1 MGFAPLNPSY
11 AHALR
16 KSLYFA
22 GGFLYRLGR
31 ERRENSMKLCRFD
44 EDRLGVVIG
53 DKVHDV
59 TEAQTE
65 IRKGA
70 RYDMKGDAVIAA
82 LPAWRKRI
90 EDMAAK
96 AAGKPLAQLK
106 LLSPVA
112 RPSKA
117 MAAPTNYR
125 KHIEEMRART
135 DLPRE
140 ATQRQPPDIGKAGI
154 FLKSNSSIVSPAEGI
169 PLRFLDRTNE
179 HEIELVV
186 IIGKQ
191 GSDIPRAKA
200 LDYIAGYTLGLDM
213 TCRGG
218 EDRSFRK
225 SIDGYSVLG
234 PWMVT
239 ADEIANPDDVKVT
252 LHVNNELKQTAETK
266 DLIYDIGRLIEF
278 ASSFYTLY
286 PGDVFYTGTPQ
297 GVSPV
302 KPGDVLRGKCDPI
315 GEFEVKVRAHQGGSQ

>member
-1 MGFAPLNPSY
+1 M
-11 AHALR
+11 R
-16 KSLYFA
+16 
-22 GGFLYRLGR
+22 
-31 ERRENSMKLCRFD
+31 LCRFD

-53 DKVHDV
+53 DQVHDV
-59 TEAQTE
+59 TDIQTQ
-65 IRKGA
+65 IRAAA

-82 LPAWRKRI
+82 LPTWRSRI
-90 EDMAAK
+90 EEAAAK
-96 AAGKPLAQLK
+96 APGKPLSQVK

-112 RPSKA
+112 RPSKT
-117 MAAPTNYR
+117 MAAPTNYK

-135 DLPRE
+135 DLAPE
-140 ATQRQPPDIGKAGI
+140 ATKRQPPDIGKAGI
-154 FLKSNSSIVSPAEGI
+154 FLKSNSSIVGPSEGI

-179 HEIELVV
+179 HEIELVA

-191 GSDIPRAKA
+191 GSDIPKDKAK
-200 LDYIAGYTLGLDM
+200 DYIAGYTLGLDM

-234 PWMVT
+234 PWFVT

-252 LHVNNELKQTAETK
+252 LQVNGELKQTAETK

-286 PGDVFYTGTPQ
+286 PGDVYYTGTPQ

-302 KPGDVLRGKCDPI
+302 KPGDVLHGKCDQV
-315 GEFEVKVRAHQGGSQ
+315 GEFEIKVRAHSA

>member
-1 MGFAPLNPSY
+1 
-11 AHALR
+11 
-16 KSLYFA
+16 
-22 GGFLYRLGR
+22 
-31 ERRENSMKLCRFD
+31 MKLCRFD

-53 DKVHDV
+53 DMVHDV
-59 TEAQTE
+59 TAAQDE
-65 IRKGA
+65 IRKSA

-82 LPAWRKRI
+82 LPTWRPRI
-90 EDMAAK
+90 EQMAK
-96 AAGKPLAQLK
+96 TVAGKPLSSVK
-106 LLSPVA
+106 LLSPIA
-112 RPSKA
+112 RPSKT
-117 MAAPTNYR
+117 MAAPTNYK
-125 KHIEEMRART
+125 KHIEEMRSRT

-154 FLKSNSSIVSPAEGI
+154 FLKSNSSIVGPSEGI

-179 HEIELVV
+179 HEIELVA

-191 GSDIPRAKA
+191 GTNLPKDKAKE
-200 LDYIAGYTLGLDM
+200 YIAGYTLGLDM

-234 PWMVT
+234 PWFVT
-239 ADEIANPDDVKVT
+239 ADEIANPDDVTIT
-252 LHVNNELKQTAETK
+252 LTVNGVLKQTADTK

-286 PGDVFYTGTPQ
+286 PGDVYYTGTPQ

-302 KPGDVLRGKCDPI
+302 KPGDVLRGKCDQV
-315 GEFEVKVRAHQGGSQ
+315 GEFEITVRAHQA

>member
-1 MGFAPLNPSY
+1 
-11 AHALR
+11 
-16 KSLYFA
+16 
-22 GGFLYRLGR
+22 
-31 ERRENSMKLCRFD
+31 MKLARFD

-53 DKVHDV
+53 NMVHDV
-59 TEAQTE
+59 SDVQAE
-65 IRKGA
+65 IRNAA

-82 LPAWRKRI
+82 LPAWRGRLEEAGK
-90 EDMAAK
+90 K
-96 AAGKPLAQLK
+96 APGKPLSSVK
-106 LLSPVA
+106 LISPVA
-112 RPSKA
+112 RPSKT

-135 DLPRE
+135 DLPKE
-140 ATQRQPPDIGKAGI
+140 ATARQPPDIGKAGI
-154 FLKSNSSIVSPAEGI
+154 FLKANSSIVGPSEGI

-179 HEIELVV
+179 HEIELVA

-191 GSDIPRAKA
+191 GSNIPKDKAKE
-200 LDYIAGYTLGLDM
+200 YIAGYTLGLDM

-234 PWMVT
+234 PWFVT
-239 ADEIANPDDVKVT
+239 ADEIANPDDVIVT
-252 LHVNNELKQTAETK
+252 LTVNGELKQTADTK

-286 PGDVFYTGTPQ
+286 PGDVYYTGTPQ

-302 KPGDVLRGKCDPI
+302 KPGDVLRGKCDQV
-315 GEFEVKVRAHQGGSQ
+315 GEFEIKVRAHQA